1 MELNGSTMTPRP
13 PLVRHHGFVGREAE
27 LRAFERALR
36 EGWAALLIHGLGG
49 VGKTALLSRCADLAR
64 AAGAAIVRLDCRY
77 LDASPVGFELG
88 LQTAL
93 GGDQPLAALAA
104 LPRAVLMLDTYEALA
119 PLDGWLCEQF
129 LQQLP
134 PQTLLVLAGRDPPG
148 AGWRSQ
154 PAWGTAMGALE
165 LGALSLAE
173 SRALLEWRGVQGD
186 TTRALEFARG
196 HPLALALLADV
207 WQQSPAFTP
216 QDSPDLIGTL
226 LERFVREVP
235 GPPHRQ
241 ALEAL
246 SQARALN
253 EAQLREALSLT
264 EAHGLFGWL
273 RGLSFVQQGPF
284 GLFPHDLARDVLDAD
299 FRWRDPDSYAAM
311 HRRMRGAY
319 FRRIGETRGTEQLR
333 HIFDLVF
340 LHRGSPVLRPFYDW
354 KNFGSLY
361 SETAEPADHPA
372 IAAMVERHEGPE
384 SAALARYWLGRQP
397 EAFTVARGEGSGV
410 TGLMA
415 LLELTRTTPEDAG
428 RDPAVAAAWAF
439 MRRHDP
445 PGPGQSAVL
454 ARFFMDGGAT
464 YQQSSPVCNHLG
476 LSSSQRWLTDPHLSW
491 MFLAFRDPGYYR
503 DYMTYYDYRP
513 VDAAYEVGG
522 RTYGVYAHDWREVG
536 AARWLELVGEREL
549 GGGPPVAGAA
559 PALSRAE
566 FAEAVK
572 AALRDYHQP
581 SALSGNPLLSS
592 NLVQPGQNPTR
603 ALRQALWE
611 AAQQLRL
618 RPRDEK
624 FYRALEATYLEP
636 AATQEL
642 AAERLGLPFGTYRYQ
657 LSKAIERVTEW
668 LWPQAR

>member
-1 MELNGSTMTPRP
+1 MTPR
-13 PLVRHHGFVGREAE
+13 LELGRGHGFVGREAE
-27 LRAFERALR
+27 LRVFERALR

-49 VGKTALLSRCADLAR
+49 VGKTALLARCAELAR
-64 AAGAAIVRLDCRY
+64 AAGAAVVRLDGRD

-93 GGDQPLAALAA
+93 GDSQPLAALAA

-129 LQQLP
+129 LPQLP
-134 PQTLLVLAGRDPPG
+134 PQTLLVLAGRHPPSV
-148 AGWRSQ
+148 GWRSE
-154 PAWGTAMGALE
+154 PAWGSALGALE
-165 LGALSLAE
+165 LGALSPAE
-173 SRALLEWRGVQGD
+173 SRALLEWRGVRGD
-186 TTRALEFARG
+186 VARALAFARG

-207 WQQSPAFTP
+207 WQQSPGFAP
-216 QDSPDLIGTL
+216 EDSPDLIGTL

-235 GPPHRQ
+235 GPQHRQ

-246 SQARALN
+246 SQVRALN
-253 EAQLREALSLT
+253 EAQLREALGLT
-264 EAHGLFGWL
+264 EVHSLFGWL

-299 FRWRDPDSYAAM
+299 FHWRDPDSYAAM
-311 HRRMRGAY
+311 HRRVRGAY
-319 FRRIGETRGTEQLR
+319 FRRIGETRGPEQLR

-354 KNFGSLY
+354 KHFGSLY
-361 SETAEPADHPA
+361 SEAARPADHPA
-372 IAAMVERHEGPE
+372 MVEMVGRHEGPE
-384 SAALARYWLGRQP
+384 SAALARHWLQRQP
-397 EAFTVARGEGSGV
+397 EAFTVVRGEGGGV

-415 LLELTRTTPEDAG
+415 LLELTRTTPEDAE
-428 RDPAVAAAWAF
+428 RDPAVAAVWAF
-439 MRRHDP
+439 MRRHGP
-445 PGPGQSAVL
+445 PKSGQSAVL
-454 ARFFMDGGAT
+454 DRFFMDGGAA
-464 YQQSSPVCNHLG
+464 YQQSSPICNHLG

-491 MFLAFRDPGYYR
+491 MFLAFSDPGYYR
-503 DYMTYYDYRP
+503 DYMSYYDYHP

-522 RTYGVYAHDWREVG
+522 RAYGVYAHDWREVD
-536 AARWLELVGEREL
+536 AAQWLEAVGEREL
-549 GGGPPVAGAA
+549 GGGPLAAGTA

-566 FAEAVK
+566 FAEAVR

-581 SALSGNPLLSS
+581 GALSGNPLLSS
-592 NLVQPGQNPTR
+592 RLVSPGQNPTR
-603 ALRQALWE
+603 ALRHTLWE

-618 RPRDEK
+618 KPRDEK
-624 FYRALEATYLEP
+624 FYRALEATYFEP

-657 LSKAIERVTEW
+657 LGKAVERVTEW